1 MPLRGA
7 CGAVKEMLIIPVFVP
22 HEGCAHNCCF
32 CNQNTIS
39 GQSAAPSVKEV
50 RALIDSYL
58 DILPNYE
65 DVQVAFFGGS
75 FTAIPEERQIA
86 YLEAVLPYIER
97 HVVHSIR
104 ISTRPDA
111 IDAGILNLL
120 RSHFVK
126 TIELGAQSM
135 DDSVLRQSGRGHTA
149 EDTAIASALIR
160 AYGFELGLQ
169 TMTGLPGA
177 SFESDLETADR
188 IIALKPALVR
198 IYPTIVIKGTPLHTM
213 YERGAY
219 TPPPLEKT
227 VALCAELMVKYQAE
241 TIKVIR
247 LGLQSSDAI
256 CADGEI
262 AAGPYH
268 PAFGQLVRSRIAYEN
283 LLEIGELQDGIF
295 TASVPRRE
303 LSDYI
308 GQKKCNVL
316 AIKERFGCK
325 KVRIKPIN

>member
-1 MPLRGA
+1 
-7 CGAVKEMLIIPVFVP
+7 MLIIPVFVP
-22 HEGCAHNCCF
+22 HEGCTHNCCF

-39 GQSAAPSVKEV
+39 GQGAAPSIPEV
-50 RALIDSYL
+50 RERIDSYL
-58 DILPNYE
+58 DIIPNYAE
-65 DVQVAFFGGS
+65 VQVAFFGGS
-75 FTAIPEERQIA
+75 FTAIPVKQQIA
-86 YLEAVLPYIER
+86 YLDAVLPYVER
-97 HVVHSIR
+97 KVVHSIR

-111 IDAGILNLL
+111 IDERILRLL
-120 RSHFVK
+120 KSRFVK

-135 DDSVLRQSGRGHTA
+135 DDAVLRSSGRGHSAKDTA
-149 EDTAIASALIR
+149 EAAALIR

-177 SFESDLETADR
+177 SYESDLETAGC

-227 VALCAELMVKYQAE
+227 VALCAELVVKYQAE
-241 TIKVIR
+241 NIKVIR

-256 CADGEI
+256 CTDGEI

-268 PAFGQLVRSRIAYEN
+268 PAFGQLVRSRIAYEK
-283 LLEIGELQDGIF
+283 LIEIGEVQGGIF
-295 TASVPRRE
+295 TAYVPQRE

-308 GQKKCNVL
+308 GQKRCNIL
-316 AIKERFGCK
+316 AIKERFGYQ
-325 KVRIKPIN
+325 KVQIKPIK